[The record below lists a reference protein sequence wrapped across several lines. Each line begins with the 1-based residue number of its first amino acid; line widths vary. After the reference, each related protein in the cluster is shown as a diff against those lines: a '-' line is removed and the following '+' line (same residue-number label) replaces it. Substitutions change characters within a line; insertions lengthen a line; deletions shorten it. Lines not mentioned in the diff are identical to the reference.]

1 MATTATRP
9 PRGDRRP
16 IISRDVVVTSREQVT
31 EHMLRLTLGGSDLIA
46 AVHDTPGAWVKL
58 FVDEPDGFGEHGR
71 AYTVRGFDP
80 VRDEISIDFFLHGVG
95 TMPRWASECAIG
107 ARARI
112 GGPRPSGAPSPAAAT
127 LALFGDETS
136 LPAIAAILE
145 REHSHRTIKAFI
157 EVADERDHQELEAP
171 DSATT
176 TWLPRR
182 RGEAPGSQLL
192 AAAERTE
199 FTEDTG
205 VWFAGEAS
213 SAHWFRRKLRALTV
227 AELHVQGYWRS
238 GVGDYRE

>member
-1 MATTATRP
+1 MITSATRP

-16 IISRDVVVTSREQVT
+16 AVSRDVVVTSRT
-31 EHMLRLTLGGSDLIA
+31 TISEHMLRLTLGGTDLIA
-46 AVHDTPGAWVKL
+46 AVHDSPGAWVKL

-80 VRDEISIDFFLHGVG
+80 VRDEISIDIFLHGLG

-107 ARARI
+107 TRARI
-112 GGPRPSGAPSPAAAT
+112 GGPRPSGAPSRAAKRMV
-127 LALFGDETS
+127 LFGDETS

-145 REHSHRTIKAFI
+145 REHSHRPVAAFI
-157 EVADERDHQELEAP
+157 EVADERDRQELEAP
-171 DSATT
+171 GSATT
-176 TWLPRR
+176 TWFTRR

-192 AAAERTE
+192 AAATQTE
-199 FTEDTG
+199 FTADTG
-205 VWFAGEAS
+205 VWFAGEAA
-213 SAHWFRRKLRALTV
+213 SAHWFRRKLRPLTL